1 MILLYEF
8 WRDDIPTEVVR
19 ELLEELGIP
28 YKERV
33 VKKRR
38 ESLYD
43 KPYDEWSKIYVEKS
57 DLVEW
62 LKNEIERRMNS
73 YG

>member
-1 MILLYEF
+1 MALLYEF

-33 VKKRR
+33 VKRR
-38 ESLYD
+38 RKSLYGQ
-43 KPYDEWSKIYVEKS
+43 PYDEWSKIYVEKS
-57 DLVEW
+57 DLIEW
-62 LKNEIERRMNS
+62 LKNEIERRINS

>member
-1 MILLYEF
+1 MALLYEF

-33 VKKRR
+33 VKRR
-38 ESLYD
+38 RKSLYGQ
-43 KPYDEWSKIYVEKS
+43 PYDEWSKICIKKS
-57 DLVEW
+57 T
-62 LKNEIERRMNS
+62 
-73 YG
+73 

>member
-1 MILLYEF
+1 MVLLYEF
-8 WRDDIPTEVVR
+8 WRNDIPTEVVR

-38 ESLYD
+38 KSLYGQ
-43 KPYDEWSKIYVEKS
+43 PYDEWSKIYVEKS
-57 DLVEW
+57 DLIEW
-62 LKNEIERRMNS
+62 LKNEIERRISS

>member
-1 MILLYEF
+1 MVLLYEF
-8 WRDDIPTEVVR
+8 WSDDIPTEVVR

-38 ESLYD
+38 KSLYGQ
-43 KPYDEWSKIYVEKS
+43 PYDEWSKIYVEKS
-57 DLVEW
+57 DLIEW
-62 LKNEIERRMNS
+62 LKNEIERRINS